1 MSGFTSV
8 QHARGLL
15 TAAIPDLAAR
25 EVPYSVALS
34 DSDPELIEALVAH
47 IRDAG
52 PRLRAAAAARD
63 YRGVAGHAHGLKGM
77 GGSVGLPE
85 ISVLGQLLEEA
96 ARGGQPAEVDRLCAL
111 LSAWVT
117 AAEARA

>member
-8 QHARGLL
+8 QHAREILM
-15 TAAIPDLAAR
+15 AAIPDLAAR
-25 EVPYSVALS
+25 EVPFNVALS
-34 DSDPELIEALVAH
+34 DRDPELVEALVAH
-47 IRDAG
+47 IRDAE

-85 ISVLGQLLEEA
+85 ISVVGLLLEEA
-96 ARGGQPAEVDRLCAL
+96 ARSGQATEVDRLCAL

>member
-8 QHARGLL
+8 QHAREILM
-15 TAAIPDLAAR
+15 AAIPDLAAR
-25 EVPYSVALS
+25 EVPFNVALS
-34 DSDPELIEALVAH
+34 DPDPELVEALVAH

-52 PRLRAAAAARD
+52 PHLRAAAAARD

-96 ARGGQPAEVDRLCAL
+96 ARGAEPAEVDRLCAL
-111 LSAWVT
+111 LNAWVT

>member
-8 QHARGLL
+8 QHARALL
-15 TAAIPDLAAR
+15 LAAIPDLPAHEA
-25 EVPYSVALS
+25 PFSVAPC
-34 DSDPELIEALVAH
+34 DPDPELVDAMVAH

-52 PRLRAAAAARD
+52 PRLRAAVAARD
-63 YRGVAGHAHGLKGM
+63 DRGVAGFGHGLKGM

-85 ISVLGQLLEEA
+85 ISVVGRLLEEA
-96 ARGGQPAEVDRLCAL
+96 AQGGRSAEMERLITL
-111 LSAWVT
+111 LSAWVA